1 MITFLEMNGYGQY
14 IWTSYGFTLI
24 LLSLIWFL
32 SSRFAKTSEEKL
44 SDLIT
49 KYRSQM
55 GKDGN
60 ETEI

>member
-1 MITFLEMNGYGQY
+1 MINFLEMSGYGQY

-49 KYRSQM
+49 KSRSQM

>member
-1 MITFLEMNGYGQY
+1 MINFLEMSGYGQY

-24 LLSLIWFL
+24 LLLLIWFL
-32 SSRFAKTSEEKL
+32 SSRFAKNSEKKL

-49 KYRSQM
+49 KSRSQM

>member
-1 MITFLEMNGYGQY
+1 MINFLEMSGYGQY

-24 LLSLIWFL
+24 LLLLIWFL
-32 SSRFAKTSEEKL
+32 SSRFAKTSEKKL

-49 KYRSQM
+49 KSHTQM

>member
-1 MITFLEMNGYGQY
+1 MINFLEMSGYGQY

-32 SSRFAKTSEEKL
+32 SSRFAKTSEKKL
-44 SDLIT
+44 SDLI
-49 KYRSQM
+49 KKFHSQT